1 VGIDLV
7 GWVIWWVNHSNTQRP
22 SHVGKRVE
30 GIMVDIILD
39 IKLRQSF
46 DRAPCRASI
55 ELHAELQQSS
65 V

>member
-1 VGIDLV
+1 VGMDPA

-22 SHVGKRVE
+22 SHMGKKGE
-30 GIMVDIILD
+30 GIMVDIIVD

-55 ELHAELQQSS
+55 GLHVELR
-65 V
+65 